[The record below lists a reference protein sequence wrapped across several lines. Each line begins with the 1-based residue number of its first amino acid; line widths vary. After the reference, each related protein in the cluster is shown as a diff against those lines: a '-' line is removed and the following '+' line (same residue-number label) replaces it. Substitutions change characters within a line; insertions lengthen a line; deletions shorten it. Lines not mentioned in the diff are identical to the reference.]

1 MVKNILSRIRLNN
14 NWVAVDMGSFND
26 CYIIAVKEDA
36 GKKDTINPETI
47 KIITFEIGIDSG
59 IKNKPIT
66 ISRFSLNFNE
76 ITSSDEMLNKVT
88 AFTRLLNIPNSFY
101 LRPIS
106 IDDGIKTISKGE
118 VAIAININPV
128 NLG

>member
-1 MVKNILSRIRLNN
+1 
-14 NWVAVDMGSFND
+14 MGSCND

-59 IKNKPIT
+59 VKNKPIT

-76 ITSSDEMLNKVT
+76 ITSSDEMLNKIT
-88 AFTRLLNIPNSFY
+88 AFTRLLNIPNNFY

-106 IDDGIKTISKGE
+106 IDDGVKTIHKGE

>member
-1 MVKNILSRIRLNN
+1 
-14 NWVAVDMGSFND
+14 MGSFND

-36 GKKDTINPETI
+36 GKKDIINPETI

-76 ITSSDEMLNKVT
+76 ITSSDEMLNKIT

-106 IDDGIKTISKGE
+106 IDDGIKTINKGE